1 MTLLWTD
8 HKISSHN
15 SRSWYFKR
23 KVAVLS
29 GILVSCGIFV
39 GDIALAAMLGLKEKS
54 VALGPI
60 AASAIAG

>member
-8 HKISSHN
+8 HKISCHS

-29 GILVSCGIFV
+29 GILVSCGIFI
-39 GDIALAAMLGLKEKS
+39 GDVALASMLGMKEKS
-54 VALGPI
+54 VAIGPI
-60 AASAIAG
+60 AASAVAG